1 MLTKIITDKNP
12 EIKAVFCDC
21 DVIHEELVN
30 KVKAK
35 MPDDGKLYDLADLFK
50 IFADSTRI
58 NILWALEESEMCVCD
73 LAVLL
78 GMTKSAISHQLRTL
92 KNTNMVKFRKEGK
105 NVYYSLKDEH
115 VKQILEM
122 GMDHINE

>member
-1 MLTKIITDKNP
+1 MLTKIIKDKSP
-12 EIKAVFCDC
+12 ETKAVFCDC

-30 KVKAK
+30 NVKAK
-35 MPDDGKLYDLADLFK
+35 MPEDGKLYDLADLFK

-105 NVYYSLKDEH
+105 NVYYSLKDDH

>member
-1 MLTKIITDKNP
+1 MFTEIIKDKEP
-12 EIKAVFCDC
+12 ETKAVFCDC
-21 DVIHEELVN
+21 DVINEEI
-30 KVKAK
+30 VKSVSLK
-35 MPDDGKLYDLADLFK
+35 MPEEGKLYDLADFFK

-105 NVYYSLKDEH
+105 NVYYSLKDDH